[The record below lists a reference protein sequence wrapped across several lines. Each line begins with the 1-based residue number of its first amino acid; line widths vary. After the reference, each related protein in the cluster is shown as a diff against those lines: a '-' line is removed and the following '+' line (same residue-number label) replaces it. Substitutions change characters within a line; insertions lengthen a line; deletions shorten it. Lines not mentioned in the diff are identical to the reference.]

1 MKRSLIFFLIFLSQ
15 SIFAQSIT
23 IDTIT
28 KSKVLFDF
36 SGGLSSRIG
45 KAEKT
50 NDFILNNKIN
60 ASRNGYFIEAS
71 LLAQIAPNS
80 NHYIGVKYNNFFD
93 YINENKLSIS
103 FYGLSYMYSKESK
116 SKDNFNI
123 DLSLG
128 YISYR
133 DKEYFFDGYTIKGG
147 NIGMRTSISY
157 LLRIA
162 NGVYSGPKLGLQF
175 GSIKDFTIEKN
186 GSSSQT
192 INLNNISESVS
203 NFDFGLVLRIG
214 L

>member
-1 MKRSLIFFLIFLSQ
+1 MKRSLIFFLIILSQ
-15 SIFAQSIT
+15 SVFAQSVP
-23 IDTIT
+23 IDTIA
-28 KSKVLFDF
+28 KSKVVFDF

-45 KAEKT
+45 KVEKT
-50 NDFILNNKIN
+50 NDFILDNKIK

-71 LLAQIAPNS
+71 LLTQFSPNS

-116 SKDNFNI
+116 TKDNFNF
-123 DLSLG
+123 DLSVG

-133 DKEYFFDGYTIKGG
+133 DKEYFFDGYTVKGG
-147 NIGMRTSISY
+147 NIGMRTSVSY
-157 LLRIA
+157 LLRIT

-175 GSIKDFTIEKN
+175 GSIKDFTLEKN

-192 INLNNISESVS
+192 INLNNASESVS
-203 NFDFGLVLRIG
+203 NFDFGLVLRVSI
-214 L
+214 

>member
-15 SIFAQSIT
+15 SIYAQSVT
-23 IDTIT
+23 IDTIA

-80 NHYIGVKYNNFFD
+80 NHYIGIKYNNFFD

>member
-23 IDTIT
+23 IDTIA

>member
-80 NHYIGVKYNNFFD
+80 NHYIGIKYNNFFD

>member
-1 MKRSLIFFLIFLSQ
+1 
-15 SIFAQSIT
+15 
-23 IDTIT
+23 
-28 KSKVLFDF
+28 
-36 SGGLSSRIG
+36 
-45 KAEKT
+45 
-50 NDFILNNKIN
+50 
-60 ASRNGYFIEAS
+60 
-71 LLAQIAPNS
+71 
-80 NHYIGVKYNNFFD
+80 
-93 YINENKLSIS
+93 
-103 FYGLSYMYSKESK
+103 MYSKESK

>member
-1 MKRSLIFFLIFLSQ
+1 MKRSLIFFIIILSQ
-15 SIFAQSIT
+15 SIFAQSVT
-23 IDTIT
+23 IDTIA
-28 KSKVLFDF
+28 KSKVVFDF

-71 LLAQIAPNS
+71 LLTQFSPNS

-116 SKDNFNI
+116 SKDNFNF
-123 DLSLG
+123 DLSVG
-128 YISYR
+128 YISYL
-133 DKEYFFDGYTIKGG
+133 DKEYFFDGYTVKGG
-147 NIGMRTSISY
+147 NIGMRTSVSY
-157 LLRIA
+157 LLRIT

-175 GSIKDFTIEKN
+175 GSIKDFTLEKN
-186 GSSSQT
+186 GSSTQT
-192 INLNNISESVS
+192 INLNNTSESVS

>member
-15 SIFAQSIT
+15 SIYAQSVT
-23 IDTIT
+23 IDTIA